1 MKLNVIKM
9 LSETFGERY
18 VSANDLF
25 RKSLNTVATPVM
37 GSKKAVLWIIVDNGQ
52 RGEDVT
58 RRHYESMLAED
69 SLIAGKEMPIDPYGG
84 PRELAIRLL
93 QQGYEMKLTLIP
105 PGFEDT
111 ERYLSL
117 HHSAM
122 VSEHKD
128 IQAVCYNLDNRVMP
142 EADPEPL
149 KIEGI
154 NT

>member
-1 MKLNVIKM
+1 MKLNVINM
-9 LSETFGERY
+9 LSKTFGERY
-18 VSANDLF
+18 VSAENLF
-25 RKSLNTVATPVM
+25 RKSLNTVAAPVM
-37 GSKKAVLWIIVDNGQ
+37 GSTKAVLWIIVDNGQ

-58 RRHYESMLAED
+58 RRHYETMLAED
-69 SLIAGKEMPIDPYGG
+69 SLIAGKQLPIDPYGG

-105 PGFEDT
+105 AGFAET
-111 ERYLSL
+111 ERYLTL
-117 HHSAM
+117 QYSAM
-122 VSEHKD
+122 MAEFKD

-154 NT
+154 NS